1 MYIQY
6 IYTIHIQYIYVYAS
20 FSQPQYKTV
29 RYVCIYLV
37 LSATDQAK
45 AVRELTQHV
54 RETNSKV
61 SEQDVG
67 ETIRRRN
74 ERKPF
79 ERGLHMDLRPGSTKT
94 DSWENLIRTP

>member
-1 MYIQY
+1 M
-6 IYTIHIQYIYVYAS
+6 
-20 FSQPQYKTV
+20 

-74 ERKPF
+74 ERKPL
-79 ERGLHMDLRPGSTKT
+79 ERGLHKGLQPGSTKT
-94 DSWENLIRTP
+94 DTWENLIRSP

>member
-1 MYIQY
+1 M
-6 IYTIHIQYIYVYAS
+6 
-20 FSQPQYKTV
+20 

-54 RETNSKV
+54 RETNSEV

-67 ETIRRRN
+67 ETTRRRN
-74 ERKPF
+74 DRKHFIPF
-79 ERGLHMDLRPGSTKT
+79 
-94 DSWENLIRTP
+94 DSLYVKKLSLNHRYYNYNVRDSKD